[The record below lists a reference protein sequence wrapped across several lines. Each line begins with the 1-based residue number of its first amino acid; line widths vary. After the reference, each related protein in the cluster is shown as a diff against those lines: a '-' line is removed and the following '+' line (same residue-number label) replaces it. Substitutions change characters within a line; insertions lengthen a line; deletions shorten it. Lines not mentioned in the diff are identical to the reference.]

1 MKRSSNR
8 RATIRDVAD
17 DAGVSIKTVSRV
29 INKEAS
35 IRDETRQ
42 RVEASIARL
51 HYLPN
56 MAARVLAGSHSFRLA
71 LLYDHTQDHV
81 NFNYVIN
88 LQNGVL
94 DCCRSE
100 DYDLLIHP
108 CNFASRT
115 LGREIEEMARNTRL
129 SGLILI
135 PPLSDR
141 KPLLQQL
148 VKAGLLVS
156 TIASVHRPL
165 SVANIVCDDEAAA
178 HAMTRHLIDLGHRR
192 IAIIKG
198 HPDHGAS
205 EARLRGF
212 TRALQEAGLDLPAAQ
227 VQQGWFDFE
236 SGKTAGTTLLEQ
248 RERPTAIFAA
258 NDEMAA
264 GVVHAALRKG
274 INVPEELSVSGFDDS
289 MTALQCYP
297 TLTTVRQPTR
307 AMARLAAQLLVEAR
321 RQPGAERKPQQHVLE
336 HALIIRNSTARPP
349 RG

>member
-1 MKRSSNR
+1 MKRSSNS
-8 RATIRDVAD
+8 RATIRDVAL

-35 IRDETRQ
+35 LRDETRK
-42 RVEASIARL
+42 RVEASILRL

-71 LLYDHTQDHV
+71 LLYDHTLDHV
-81 NFNYVIN
+81 NYNYIIN

-115 LGREIEEMARNTRL
+115 LGAEIEEMARNTRL

-141 KPLLQQL
+141 KRLLAQL
-148 VKAGLLVS
+148 DKAGLPFA
-156 TIASVHRPL
+156 TIASVHAPV
-165 SVANIVCDDEAAA
+165 SVANVVCDDMAAA

-205 EARLRGF
+205 GTRFAGF
-212 TRALQEAGLDLPAAQ
+212 QRAMQEAGLSLPDDY
-227 VQQGWFDFE
+227 VQQGYFDFE
-236 SGKTAGTTLLEQ
+236 SGKTAATALLDLKQ
-248 RERPTAIFAA
+248 RPTAIFAA

-264 GVVHAALRKG
+264 GAVHAALRKG
-274 INVPEELSVSGFDDS
+274 IAVPEGLSVTGFDDS
-289 MTALQCYP
+289 MTALLSYP
-297 TLTTVRQPTR
+297 TLTTVGQPTR
-307 AMARLAAQLLVEAR
+307 AMARLAAQMLVDARRHQGEAR
-321 RQPGAERKPQQHVLE
+321 QPQQHTLE
-336 HALIIRNSTARPP
+336 HALVIRDSTARPP
-349 RG
+349 RA